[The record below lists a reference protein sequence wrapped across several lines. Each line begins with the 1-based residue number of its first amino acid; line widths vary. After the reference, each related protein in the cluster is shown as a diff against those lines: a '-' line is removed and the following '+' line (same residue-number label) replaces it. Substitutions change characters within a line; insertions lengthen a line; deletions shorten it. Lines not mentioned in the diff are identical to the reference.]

1 MPCPITSAHSLN
13 SAGEHLA
20 RVDHVVTPRLPIS
33 ALNDPKWN
41 IQKWNGIRKIL
52 GNTRYYGSPDTW
64 WFSIPNWVGDWKKC
78 RVAGGYQVPV
88 GPWTQSLYNFKMQFL
103 QKHHHHHNHDDRN
116 VQWSN
121 LANLLKLAAA
131 VKVQASNR
139 LRCTSFYHPF
149 TPEYFIGQD
158 FL

>member
-13 SAGEHLA
+13 SAG
-20 RVDHVVTPRLPIS
+20 DHVVIPRLPIS

-41 IQKWNGIRKIL
+41 IQKWNGMYA
-52 GNTRYYGSPDTW
+52 RYWIIPNITGH
-64 WFSIPNWVGDWKKC
+64 PNWVGDRKRC
-78 RVAGGYQVPV
+78 RVAGGYQLPV
-88 GPWTQSLYNFKMQFL
+88 GPWTQPLYNFKMQFL

-149 TPEYFIGQD
+149 TPEYFLGQD